1 MPASVIVLG
10 AGMVGVSVALHLR
23 RRGHDVLL
31 VDRQE
36 PGLGA
41 SFGNGG
47 LIQREAVHPHPFP
60 RDMSEIMRIARNKS
74 IDAYYH
80 WGALPGL
87 ATPLLRYWWNSEPQ
101 RYARIAEAYA
111 KLIETCLDEHYA
123 IARGTDAMPLLRPI
137 GWIRMFSDEATFSAA
152 LARAEE
158 GKRLHGVNFATM
170 DGKELAAAEP
180 SLLKTRHGAIHW
192 TDPVSVSDPHGLV
205 MSYARRFDEA
215 GGRFVVGDA
224 TTLERSGTGWRVQT
238 ADGPAEAEQVVV
250 ALGAFANKVTKPL
263 GYDPPTFGK
272 RGYHKHFALQG
283 NAVLNRPILDTES
296 SFLLAPMRAGVR
308 LTTGAEFAG
317 IDEAPTPVQLAR
329 AEPVARTLL
338 PLGDAVEREPWMG
351 VRPCTPD
358 MLPII
363 GPLPGQKGAWC
374 AFGHAHQGFTLG
386 PTTGRLLAEMMDGE
400 TPFIDPTPYRAD
412 RF

>member
-1 MPASVIVLG
+1 MPQSVIVLG

-31 VDRQE
+31 VDQQQ
-36 PGLGA
+36 PGEGA

-60 RDMSEIMRIARNKS
+60 RDASEILRIARNKS

-80 WGALPGL
+80 WCALPGL
-87 ATPLLRYWWNSEPQ
+87 ATPLLRYWWNSEPH

-123 IARGTDAMPLLRPI
+123 FARDTDAMPLLRPI
-137 GWIRMFSDEATFSAA
+137 GWIRMYSDETSFAAA
-152 LARAEE
+152 LAQAEA
-158 GKRLHGVNFATM
+158 GKREHGVNFTAM
-170 DGKELAAAEP
+170 DSQALVAAEP
-180 SLLKTRHGAIHW
+180 SLLKPRFGGIHW
-192 TDPVSVSDPHGLV
+192 TDPVSVSDPHALV
-205 MSYARRFDEA
+205 MSYAQRFLEA
-215 GGRFVVGDA
+215 GGRFVIGNA
-224 TTLERSGTGWRVQT
+224 TSLTRAGQGWRVQT
-238 ADGPAEAEQVVV
+238 SDGPAEAEQVVV
-250 ALGAFANKVTKPL
+250 ALGAFANRVTKPL

-272 RGYHKHFALQG
+272 RGYHRHYKLQG
-283 NAVLNRPILDTES
+283 NAVLNRPVLDTES
-296 SFLLAPMRAGVR
+296 AFLLAPMRAGVR

-317 IDEAPTPVQLAR
+317 LDEPPTPVQLAR
-329 AEPVARTLL
+329 AEPVARALL
-338 PLGDAVEREPWMG
+338 PLGDAVEPEPWMG

-363 GPLPGQKGAWC
+363 GKLPGQQGVWC

-386 PTTGRLLAEMMDGE
+386 PTTGRMLAEMMDGE
-400 TPFIDPTPYRAD
+400 KPFIDPEPYRPE